1 MTWEQLRIRL
11 MGLSAYRPLLET
23 EELGACAALLEA
35 LYGRDGERA
44 AACYTKLF
52 CLLRQGNWSSLV
64 DWTLDQLKY
73 RETPYPILLAERRED
88 PALAAAFLRGK
99 RAQES
104 SPGMKAL
111 SRVAGRLEGEAIPLP
126 EL

>member
-1 MTWEQLRIRL
+1 MRGVGVVTALLDKLGTDQRRLVLNRFSGGLFRSTGAYQDLDAVIDASGVRL
-11 MGLSAYRPLLET
+11 MGLVP
-23 EELGACAALLEA
+23 
-35 LYGRDGERA
+35 
-44 AACYTKLF
+44 
-52 CLLRQGNWSSLV
+52 
-64 DWTLDQLKY
+64 
-73 RETPYPILLAERRED
+73 ED